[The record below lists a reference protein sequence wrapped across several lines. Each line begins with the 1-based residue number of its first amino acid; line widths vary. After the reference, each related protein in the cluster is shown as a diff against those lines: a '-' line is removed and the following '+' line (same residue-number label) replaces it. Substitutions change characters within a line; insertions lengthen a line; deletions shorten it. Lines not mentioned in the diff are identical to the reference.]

1 MQSMSSKRLVAVSLV
16 AIVWCVSVW
25 LRGFTTGLAAD
36 GAVTLEVTSTPPLEH
51 LRPNHDLARVTLT
64 PLLHGSPLSH
74 GHLQVRLTAPP
85 RTQVL
90 STGFPRVEGTLLLAL
105 DSDLIDGSVSLQYR
119 FPIRGTYTLDLD
131 MSPVPGGPVFQPTS
145 LRKTVRIYED
155 PVVVRHAWLLIIGLF
170 VLGGLTGVILS
181 RSAAA
186 QERLLSCGIVGPL
199 VLLCTVLAPVRA
211 VAVSAEHT
219 TPGAAVTRGHQ
230 VVRGNNGWVLE
241 VHASPVPATVGHMVQ
256 LAIDLRKDGELFPGL
271 MEVALA
277 VVNQE
282 EAHTV
287 LETHILARQ
296 GQSSQSLQ
304 CYDGAPHTVAVTVRP
319 IGSLESGGA
328 PLTTVLGLDVVA
340 LHPPMAVKLR
350 MMALLLGVLVGGMV
364 IGFFVPW
371 RFKERA
377 GA

>member
-1 MQSMSSKRLVAVSLV
+1 MQVMSSKRLVAIFLV
-16 AIVWCVSVW
+16 ATAGCVGVW
-25 LRGFTTGLAAD
+25 LQGVTTGQAAD
-36 GAVTLEVTSTPPLEH
+36 ATVTVELTSTPPLEH

-74 GHLQVRLTAPP
+74 GHLRVRLTAPP
-85 RTQVL
+85 PTQVL

-105 DSDLIDGSVSLQYR
+105 DSDLTDGIVSVQYR
-119 FPIRGTYTLDLD
+119 FPIRGTYTFDLD
-131 MSPVPGGPVFQPTS
+131 ISPVPGGPVFQPTS

-155 PVVVRHAWLLIIGLF
+155 SVVMRHAWLLIIGLF

-186 QERLLSCGIVGPL
+186 QERLLSCVIIGPL
-199 VLLCTVLAPVRA
+199 VLLCSMLAPVRA
-211 VAVSAEHT
+211 VSASAEHT
-219 TPGAAVTRGHQ
+219 TPEGMVTRGHQ
-230 VVRGNNGWVLE
+230 VVHGDKGWALA
-241 VHASPVPATVGHMVQ
+241 VHASPVPATVGHVVQ
-256 LAIDLRKDGELFPGL
+256 LAIELRKDGELFPGL
-271 MEVALA
+271 MEVALE

-282 EAHTV
+282 EAHVV

-296 GQSSQSLQ
+296 GQTSQSLQ
-304 CYDGAPHTVAVTVRP
+304 CYDGTLHTVTVTVRP
-319 IGSLESGGA
+319 IGEAESGVA
-328 PLTTVLGLDVVA
+328 PLTAVLGLDVVA

-364 IGFFVPW
+364 VGFFVPW
-371 RFKERA
+371 SFKERA